1 MLQRLSLVLI
11 FAIAAV
17 VAAALALGAYLNYG
31 SVRAAY
37 LGQVESRLQ
46 AIGKGIVDDIETS
59 LSFGIP
65 IAGQDTLDPLL
76 AREMA
81 ADPVLFA
88 IDVLDAAGV
97 ILHSSD
103 PARIGE
109 IMPALE
115 AEGLQLDLP
124 VINNFGS
131 EAGSVRFLADTD
143 ILDANLESTASAVR
157 AAAIYAL
164 VGALALALL
173 AVLVMLSSAKR
184 RAAEAGQMAQGIDDQ
199 GHAWA
204 LAQVTQEHERIEKR
218 LRTAEAGRE
227 Q

>member
-37 LGQVESRLQ
+37 LGQVESRLL

-59 LSFGIP
+59 ISFGIP
-65 IAGQDTLDPLL
+65 IAGQETLDPLL
-76 AREMA
+76 ARERA

-88 IDVLDAAGV
+88 IDVMDREGE

-103 PARIGE
+103 PARVGQVLPLLDAGE
-109 IMPALE
+109 
-115 AEGLQLDLP
+115 LQVDLAI
-124 VINNFGS
+124 INSFGS
-131 EAGSVRFLADTD
+131 EAGSVRFIADTS
-143 ILDANLESTASAVR
+143 ILEHNLDSTASTVR

-164 VGALALALL
+164 IGAMALALL
-173 AVLVMLSSAKR
+173 AVLIMLSSAKR
-184 RAAEAGQMAQGIDDQ
+184 RAAEAGQMAAGEGED
-199 GHAWA
+199 GHGWA
-204 LAQVTQEHERIEKR
+204 FSQVSEEHDRV
-218 LRTAEAGRE
+218 AGRLNE
-227 Q
+227 LEAKGEK